1 MELQEDIIVE
11 ISPERVKFFGTAG
24 KMLIPCPA
32 TVAAL
37 LSEIPEGNLITTTQL
52 REELAVRKNVQA
64 TCPPSTQK
72 ALKAVANDPANKA
85 PYWRAVKP
93 SGEQMAFLPGGVANQ
108 LERLQVEGVEF
119 LISEKTPKVLQFKK
133 RLVNFQPLRISER

>member
-11 ISPERVKFFGTAG
+11 ISPEREKFFGCAG

-37 LSEIPEGNLITTTQL
+37 LQEIPEGKLITTTQL
-52 REELAVRKNVQA
+52 REELASRKNVQA

-72 ALKAVANDPANKA
+72 ALKAVATDPANKA
-85 PYWRAVKP
+85 PYWRVIKP
-93 SGEQMAFLPGGVANQ
+93 AGELMAFLPGGIADHLQ
-108 LERLQVEGVEF
+108 RLQDEGFDF
-119 LISEKTPKVLQFKK
+119 LMTGQTPQVQRFKS
-133 RLVNFQPLRISER
+133 RLVNFQP